1 MLRRSA
7 SAAPSLAAS
16 LLAAALLAGGAPP
29 PAAADLPC
37 LPCAGVR
44 VESPLSLLEAVQG
57 GPALAP
63 EAELPVAWE
72 EELGGAASPALAR
85 AVAASGL
92 APWVTLVFRAPAP
105 LLDHLP
111 ELQRELAVAAELA
124 RGGDGPARYQV
135 LWRPGTASP
144 VGPGAGPAIGAAEY
158 AFLLKRASVA
168 ITGARPGAWV
178 VSAPLTAD
186 PEWLRALYAEDVAA
200 YLEMVALAPAVGE
213 AGEQALEAAIALL
226 GELDPGR
233 PLALDGPPLPD
244 LPATALLEAARWA
257 SRGIRL
263 VLFRAPAAHPA
274 LLAPFRVLA
283 NEARGDLSPDP
294 NSAPAG
300 APGWAFVRGEDLGLR
315 VLVANPE
322 GSDELALTF
331 PDPQL
336 RDPVRVDL
344 ATGETAE
351 LWAPRAGADGLR
363 FRVADPGAALLLRLS
378 RASAAELEGIDEEV
392 TVASERELPVEEIL
406 RRLQAAE
413 DDQARRLRHYQAV
426 NATTLR
432 FQAPSGVQSIDA
444 TFEGEYFF
452 RQGEPF
458 DWAWQTLYINGVRWR
473 SKTLPELP
481 IVQPERAAA
490 MPLEIRFT
498 REYRYR
504 LRGTDRVAGR
514 DCWVVDFEPAVAAE
528 PGRTLYRGS
537 VWIDRETHHR
547 VRSRALQLGLTGEVL
562 SNEETLDYAP
572 IDAAGEPTAWTRE
585 AFFLPLRVRGQQIL
599 SIVNAAV
606 IVERESVLSRVTLN
620 GPDFDARREELFASE
635 TTMVRETDKGLRYL
649 EADPE
654 RPGERRVKEGFD
666 TAKLFALAG
675 VFWDDALDYPVP
687 LLGVNYFDLDFRGGK
702 RQLNAFWGG
711 VLGIVSYADPRLF
724 GSDFDLGANL
734 FAFAIPLGDTVYR
747 DGEEV
752 PGEEVR
758 ALPVRLSLHLGHPIG
773 SYGKL
778 GTSYEAA
785 YSNFQQA
792 EDTAPGFRLPSDH
805 VEHRF
810 GLDLQFSRA
819 GYRLRLEGNLHRR
832 SEWEPW
838 GFPADPEYDPAAKEF
853 ETWEVAASKNWYL
866 ADFRK
871 IGLELNYLGGSGLDR
886 FSKYGFGYFG
896 GNRVH
901 GYQIGKVRAEEAW
914 AAHLTYG
921 FEVGQL
927 LRLDAIG
934 DVAWATDEASGLDR
948 KLLAGVGL
956 AGTFIGP
963 WETIVNV
970 DVGVPVTGPDDG
982 VTIYLVF
989 LKLFH

>member
-1 MLRRSA
+1 MPRRPV
-7 SAAPSLAAS
+7 SAAPALAAG
-16 LLAAALLAGGAPP
+16 LLAAALLAGAAPP
-29 PAAADLPC
+29 LEAADLTC

-44 VESPLSLLEAVQG
+44 VESPLSLLEARQG
-57 GPALAP
+57 GPRLAP
-63 EAELPVAWE
+63 EAELPVAWD

-85 AVAASGL
+85 AVGAAGL
-92 APWVTLVFRAPAP
+92 SPWVTLVFRAPAP

-124 RGGDGPARYQV
+124 RGGSGPARFQV
-135 LWRPGTASP
+135 VWRPEP
-144 VGPGAGPAIGAAEY
+144 VGDEGVPEVGAAEY

-178 VSAPLTAD
+178 VSAPLPAD
-186 PEWLRALYAEDVAA
+186 PEWLRELYDEEVAA
-200 YLEMVALAPAVGE
+200 YLEVVALAPA
-213 AGEQALEAAIALL
+213 AGAALDAAIALL

-233 PLALDGPPLPD
+233 PLALDGPPLGDSPS
-244 LPATALLEAARWA
+244 AALLEAARWA

-263 VLFRAPAAHPA
+263 VLFRAPVAHPA

-294 NSAPAG
+294 GSAPGG

-322 GSDELALTF
+322 GRDELALAF
-331 PDPQL
+331 ADPQL
-336 RDPVRVDL
+336 RAPERIDL
-344 ATGETAE
+344 ATGEVLPVAA
-351 LWAPRAGADGLR
+351 LRAGPDGLS
-363 FRVADPGAALLLRLS
+363 FRVPDPGPAVLLRVA
-378 RASAAELEGIDEEV
+378 RATAAELEGIAEEV

-432 FQAPSGVQSIDA
+432 FQGPSGVQSIDA
-444 TFEGEYFF
+444 TFEGEYFV
-452 RQGEPF
+452 RQGESF

-473 SKTLPELP
+473 SKKLPEIP

-498 REYRYR
+498 QEYRYR
-504 LRGTDRVAGR
+504 LRGTDRVSGR
-514 DCWVVDFEPAVAAE
+514 DCWVVDFEPTVAPE
-528 PGRTLYRGS
+528 PGRTLYRGT

-562 SNEETLDYAP
+562 SNEETLDYQPLDLAGAP
-572 IDAAGEPTAWTRE
+572 AGWTRG
-585 AFFLPLRVRGQQIL
+585 AFYLPLRARAQQIL

-606 IVERESVLSRVTLN
+606 IVERESVLSAVVLN
-620 GPDFDARREELFASE
+620 GPDFDARREALFASE
-635 TTMVRETDKGLRYL
+635 TTMVRETERGLRYL

-654 RPGERRVKEGFD
+654 RPGERRVRDGFD

-687 LLGVNYFDLDFRGGK
+687 LAGVNYFDLDFRGGK
-702 RQLNAFWGG
+702 RQLNAFFGG

-747 DGEEV
+747 DGDEI

-758 ALPVRLSLHLGHPIG
+758 ALPARLSLHLGHPLG

-778 GTSYEAA
+778 GASYEAA

-792 EDTAPGFRLPSDH
+792 DETAPGFRLPSDH

-810 GLDLQFSRA
+810 GLDLQLSRA
-819 GYRLRLEGNLHRR
+819 GYRLRLGGSLHRR

-838 GFPADPEYDPAAKEF
+838 GFPGNPEYDPEAREY

-871 IGLELNYLGGSGLDR
+871 VGLELNYLGGSGLDR

-934 DVAWATDEASGLDR
+934 DVAWATDAASGLDR
-948 KLLAGVGL
+948 ELLAGVGL

-963 WETIVNV
+963 WDTIVNL
-970 DVGVPVTGPDDG
+970 DIGVPVAGPDDG
-982 VTIYLVF
+982 LTVYLVF